1 MASPEKGDETMV
13 TLGADAH
20 KRSHSVVAV
29 DEAGRQLGAH
39 TVAATSSG
47 HLDVLRWAQRWPE
60 RRWAVEDCRHVTR
73 GLEKD
78 LLGVGEVVVRVPPH
92 MAAEGRRSMRE
103 RGKSDAIDALAVAR
117 AALREANLP
126 EAHLEEHSRE
136 VRLLLDHRE
145 DLVGER
151 TRMQNRLQWL
161 LHELEPGFQV
171 ASGAL
176 SRRPAIKRV
185 EALLN
190 GRSGLVAELAR
201 ELTARTMQLN
211 LRVDELERQL
221 ATMMPTLAPSLL
233 ALPGCGVLTA
243 AKLVGETA
251 DACRFRSRAAFAM
264 HNGTAPIPAS
274 SGNQQRHRLNRGGN
288 RQINAALHRIAVSQ
302 VRRPGRSHDYFLRR
316 LAGGNTK
323 REAYRALRRRL
334 SDEVFRLMLIDQR
347 QARSAKSAAA

>member
-1 MASPEKGDETMV
+1 MV

-20 KRSHSVVAV
+20 KRSHSLVAV
-29 DEAGRQLGAH
+29 DDTGRQLGAH
-39 TVAATSSG
+39 TVAATSAG
-47 HLDVLRWAQRWPE
+47 HLEALRWTQRWPE

-78 LLGVGEVVVRVPPH
+78 LLSAGEVVVRVPPH
-92 MAAEGRRSMRE
+92 VAAEGRRRVRE

-117 AALREANLP
+117 AALREADLP
-126 EAHLEEHSRE
+126 EARLDEYCRG
-136 VRLLLDHRE
+136 VKLLLDHRE

-151 TRMQNRLQWL
+151 TRIQNRLLWL
-161 LHELEPGFQV
+161 LHELEPEFQV

-185 EALLN
+185 EALLESRT
-190 GRSGLVAELAR
+190 GIVAELAR
-201 ELTARTMQLN
+201 ELTARTAQLS
-211 LRVDELERQL
+211 LRINQLEQQL
-221 ATMMPTLAPSLL
+221 AGMMPALAPSLL
-233 ALPGCGVLTA
+233 TVRGCGILTA

-251 DACRFRSRAAFAM
+251 DVRRFRSRAAFAM

-274 SGNQQRHRLNRGGN
+274 SGNVQRHRLNRGGN

-302 VRRPGRSHDYFLRR
+302 VRGSGRSHEYFQRR
-316 LAGGNTK
+316 LAAGNTK

-334 SDEVFRLMLIDQR
+334 SDEVFRLMLTDQR
-347 QARSAKSAAA
+347 TRATAAHETAA